1 MIKRIVVLLS
11 GTRSDQAASQAA
23 VLIAKRVGAGVEGL
37 SIKVDPTEIM
47 FRLGEG
53 VAASSVDEIIKAAE
67 KNSDEAAARGYA
79 TLEAVAKD
87 AGLEMLRSLPQ
98 AAAPSVYAHT
108 VQGPTMDVLTAQI
121 GLADLAVF
129 GEPDGD
135 GPIDLAMRIEHT
147 MMHLRRPVLIARG
160 NIVPTLG
167 DKVLVPFNGTVE
179 ASAALSRAAPIL
191 VKARSIEI
199 LHLAERAGDAGI
211 AMNAQRYLLQYG
223 AASTIVEQAPSGKGI
238 GEDIAARA
246 AATGA
251 DLIVMGAYGR
261 SRLRELVLGGATR
274 YMMHHAPVP
283 VFLAH

>member
-1 MIKRIVVLLS
+1 MIRRIVVLLS
-11 GTRSDQAASQAA
+11 GTPSDQGASQVA
-23 VLIAKRVGAGVEGL
+23 VLVAKRAGASVEGL

-53 VAASSVDEIIKAAE
+53 VAASAVDEIIKAAE

-79 TLEAVAKD
+79 TLEAVAKA
-87 AGLEMLRSLPQ
+87 AGLEMLRSLPE
-98 AAAPSVYAHT
+98 ASPSGAYAHT
-108 VQGPTMDVLTAQI
+108 VQGPTMDVLTAQM

-129 GEPDGD
+129 GEPGD
-135 GPIDLAMRIEHT
+135 EAPIDLAMRIEHT

-160 NIVPTLG
+160 NIASTLG

-179 ASAALSRAAPIL
+179 ACAALSRAAPIL
-191 VKARSIEI
+191 VKAKSVEI
-199 LHLAERAGDAGI
+199 LHLAEHAGDTGI
-211 AMNAQRYLLQYG
+211 AINAQRYLRQYG
-223 AASTIVEQAPSGKGI
+223 CMATITEQAPSGKGI

-246 AATGA
+246 SASGA

-274 YMMHHAPVP
+274 HMMHHAPVP